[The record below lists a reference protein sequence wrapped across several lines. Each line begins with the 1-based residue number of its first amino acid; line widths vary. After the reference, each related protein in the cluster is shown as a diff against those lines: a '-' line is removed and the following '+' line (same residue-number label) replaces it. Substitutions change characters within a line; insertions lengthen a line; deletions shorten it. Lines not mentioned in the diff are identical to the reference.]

1 MQVIEETKDIINKI
15 VANQTQTE
23 EFKSKIEAFC
33 AMLFSENSELDR
45 ERVHNALERAYY
57 AKEFATKFSA
67 RKFPIDTN
75 TKEVL
80 KLNESVNNFCFYN
93 DIFQP
98 QLNYTQSDIVAIK
111 EQLRKVDLYRFESL
125 DNGLIRTSETINEHM
140 RWQWFTDTCMIGA
153 WQKKINR
160 EEWQKAL
167 LTSLGIIAS
176 TKNTEITEKI
186 TWNPEK
192 YRFELFLGIY
202 HVFNPKN
209 IHYDENGIPAPDS
222 YIESNWFYPKRVESH
237 GLMLLNLIE
246 EIIFELENDNP
257 KSKFNFKNEHS
268 NSLIR
273 KVLHNLARYILSINF
288 NRELGD
294 FDMQA
299 PTNSSWEEVVF
310 EEGGSFDAAVCILS
324 IERLRDLLLKTYNN
338 QELKEFLFDES
349 EEYNLEGTPHYANY
363 LNLENLDKAISN
375 GKDLINK
382 WVVNSAKENNKAS
395 QNPIRG
401 ADTTIF
407 LLSATDYIFDNDPL
421 KNVELSNI
429 VLKANIS
436 QLAGETG
443 FRRYNEFKFLEHH
456 CFDSYLNLDYQ
467 LFTEVP
473 DLARIIS
480 NKKSS
485 DKHVIESFIHELR
498 DFIDRQELGLFKYTA
513 EWTIG
518 TTAALQAASK
528 NLRILKNIHSDSKDY
543 KNIYDESKLIFNYC
557 LNLCLAQICGDS
569 EKQITRADGTNLPH
583 KYCIVEAFQAITD
596 LENNVKWL
604 PGQHTLAW
612 SQAQLLD
619 ALDIATEAL

>member
-1 MQVIEETKDIINKI
+1 MHLAEETKDIIKKIAPNHTRSEEFQNKI
-15 VANQTQTE
+15 LR
-23 EFKSKIEAFC
+23 FC
-33 AMLFSENSELDR
+33 EMLFSEDSKLDR
-45 ERVHNALERAYY
+45 DNIHNALERAFL
-57 AKEFATKFSA
+57 AKDFASKFSA
-67 RKFPIDTN
+67 RKFPIDIN
-75 TKEVL
+75 TKELL
-80 KLNESVNNFCFYN
+80 KLDKTVNNFCFFN

-98 QLNYTQSDIVAIK
+98 KLNYTKTDILSIK
-111 EQLRKVDLYRFESL
+111 DQLRELGLYHFESL

-160 EEWQKAL
+160 DEWQKAL
-167 LTSLGIIAS
+167 LTSVGILAS

-202 HVFNPKN
+202 HVFNPIN
-209 IHYDENGIPAPDS
+209 IYFDNNGVPSPDS

-237 GLMLLNLIE
+237 GLMLFNLVD
-246 EIIFELENDNP
+246 EIFFELSNDNP

-268 NSLIR
+268 NYLIR
-273 KVLHNLARYILSINF
+273 KILHNLARYILSINF

-299 PTNSSWEEVVF
+299 PTNSSWEEIVF
-310 EEGGSFDAAVCILS
+310 DEGGSFDAAVCILA
-324 IERLRDLLLKTYNN
+324 IEKFRDLLLKANDN
-338 QELKEFLFDES
+338 PELKEFLFNSS
-349 EEYNLEGTPHYANY
+349 EEFSLEGTPHYANY
-363 LNLENLDKAISN
+363 LNFENLDRAINN
-375 GKDLINK
+375 GKKLINR
-382 WVVNSAKENNKAS
+382 WVVSLAKENNKAS
-395 QNPIRG
+395 QNPIRD

-407 LLSATDYIFDNDPL
+407 LLTATDYIFDDDPL
-421 KNVELSNI
+421 KNVNISNI
-429 VLKANIS
+429 VIKANIS
-436 QLAGETG
+436 QLAGENG
-443 FRRYNEFKFLEHH
+443 FRRYNEFKFLDYN

-480 NKKSS
+480 NKKIS
-485 DKHVIESFIHELR
+485 DKHFIESFIHELR
-498 DFIDRQELGLFKYTA
+498 DFIDRQELGSFKYTA

-518 TTAALQAASK
+518 TSAALQAASK
-528 NLRILKNIHSDSKDY
+528 NLRTLKAIKSDSEEFL
-543 KNIYDESKLIFNYC
+543 NIYNETKLIFNYC

-569 EKQITRADGTNLPH
+569 EKQIIRADGTKLPR

-596 LENNVKWL
+596 LENNIKWL

-612 SQAQLLD
+612 TQAQLLD
-619 ALDIATEAL
+619 ALDIATDAL